1 MPSFI
6 RGQGVLE
13 MKAREVAVEKRE
25 VLTVRLSWLA
35 AVSGYFIA
43 YRLSLS
49 LIDLLR

>member
-1 MPSFI
+1 
-6 RGQGVLE
+6 
-13 MKAREVAVEKRE
+13 MKAKATAVDWRED
-25 VLTVRLSWLA
+25 LMVRLSWLA